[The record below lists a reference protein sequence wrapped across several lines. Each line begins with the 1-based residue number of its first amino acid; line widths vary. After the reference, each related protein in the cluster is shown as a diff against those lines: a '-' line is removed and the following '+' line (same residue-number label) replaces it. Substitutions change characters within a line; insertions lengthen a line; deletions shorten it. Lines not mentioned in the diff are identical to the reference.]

1 VSLAYAPRGLL
12 GVLTPQANTTVEPE
26 FSIMLPPGVAMI
38 NARMLSPQDSLEARL
53 ADYLENLDAT
63 IAQFANAPLGA
74 IAIATT
80 GTSYI
85 AGAAREQE
93 LVDRITRATGVPFI
107 STGQAVVLALRTLG
121 ARTIGLVSP
130 YPESL
135 TQKSVGY
142 WTDQGFA
149 VGGLARIGTRSDTFH
164 PIYSISAA
172 GAEAGVQELKSQKL
186 DAIVLLG
193 TGMPTLDAVL
203 QHVDEGPMLTSCM
216 LCLGWAAINAVT
228 GEGADQRALLQFM
241 RGEEWG
247 PRLRARASA

>member
-1 VSLAYAPRGLL
+1 
-12 GVLTPQANTTVEPE
+12 VLTPQANTTVEPE